1 MKGKT
6 WTTEELQK
14 EFEVIGFS
22 MGYVVVKRLSDGQLG
37 SMDFDHSPR
46 IYYSFKEDKKEK
58 K

>member
-46 IYYSFKEDKKEK
+46 IYYSFKEHK
-58 K
+58 